1 MLLEKNQTQI
11 KIIDFGISRK
21 LRPNEPT
28 KETFGT
34 PEFVGR
40 RSFGARPDVCL
51 FSLSLCRSAPEVIA
65 FEPVTLAT
73 DMWSIGVI
81 TYIL

>member
-21 LRPNEPT
+21 LRANEPT

-34 PEFVGR
+34 PEFVGE
-40 RSFGARPDVCL
+40 L
-51 FSLSLCRSAPEVIA
+51 LSI
-65 FEPVTLAT
+65 
-73 DMWSIGVI
+73 
-81 TYIL
+81 

>member
-1 MLLEKNQTQI
+1 MLLEKNKTQI

-34 PEFVGR
+34 PEFVGK
-40 RSFGARPDVCL
+40 CL
-51 FSLSLCRSAPEVIA
+51 MP
-65 FEPVTLAT
+65 LA
-73 DMWSIGVI
+73 SIRCLI
-81 TYIL
+81 IDRCL

>member
-1 MLLEKNQTQI
+1 MLLEKNKIQI

-34 PEFVGR
+34 PEFVGKCQGILDNDSFLID
-40 RSFGARPDVCL
+40 RSV
-51 FSLSLCRSAPEVIA
+51 
-65 FEPVTLAT
+65 
-73 DMWSIGVI
+73 
-81 TYIL
+81 

>member
-1 MLLEKNQTQI
+1 MLLEKNKTQI

-34 PEFVGR
+34 PEFVGKFR
-40 RSFGARPDVCL
+40 FKKKIFFFYIRL
-51 FSLSLCRSAPEVIA
+51 YLAPEVIA

>member
-1 MLLEKNQTQI
+1 MLLEKNKTQI

-34 PEFVGR
+34 PEFVGKIFSMNLEN
-40 RSFGARPDVCL
+40 SF
-51 FSLSLCRSAPEVIA
+51 FSEFI
-65 FEPVTLAT
+65 
-73 DMWSIGVI
+73 
-81 TYIL
+81 

>member
-1 MLLEKNQTQI
+1 MLLEKNKTQI

-34 PEFVGR
+34 PEFVGKFIFKKKKNLLLFFLYSIIFSS
-40 RSFGARPDVCL
+40 RSNC
-51 FSLSLCRSAPEVIA
+51 I
-65 FEPVTLAT
+65 
-73 DMWSIGVI
+73 
-81 TYIL
+81 

>member
-1 MLLEKNQTQI
+1 MLLEKNKTQI

-34 PEFVGR
+34 PEFVGKFIFKKKS
-40 RSFGARPDVCL
+40 SFFLYIRL
-51 FSLSLCRSAPEVIA
+51 YLAPEVIA

>member
-1 MLLEKNQTQI
+1 MLLEKNKTQI

-34 PEFVGR
+34 PEFVGEWR
-40 RSFGARPDVCL
+40 FDQHHSFSY
-51 FSLSLCRSAPEVIA
+51 FSSSSSGSNRLRTSYLSHGYVEYWCDYLHLVRE
-65 FEPVTLAT
+65 
-73 DMWSIGVI
+73 
-81 TYIL
+81 

>member
-1 MLLEKNQTQI
+1 MLLEKNKTQI

-34 PEFVGR
+34 PEFVGKSHR
-40 RSFGARPDVCL
+40 TYPQHSFPL
-51 FSLSLCRSAPEVIA
+51 LCVLAPEVIA

>member
-1 MLLEKNQTQI
+1 MLLEKNKTQI

-34 PEFVGR
+34 PEFVGQ
-40 RSFGARPDVCL
+40 FECTIALPLIQTALIV
-51 FSLSLCRSAPEVIA
+51 APEVIA

>member
-1 MLLEKNQTQI
+1 MLLEKNKTQI

-34 PEFVGR
+34 PEFVGKTHLTYPQHP
-40 RSFGARPDVCL
+40 FPLPCV
-51 FSLSLCRSAPEVIA
+51 FSTGSDCIR
-65 FEPVTLAT
+65 T
-73 DMWSIGVI
+73 G
-81 TYIL
+81 YISHRHVEYWCDYLYIVR

>member
-1 MLLEKNQTQI
+1 MLLEKNKTQI

-34 PEFVGR
+34 PEFVGKCFLLR
-40 RSFGARPDVCL
+40 AFVLCL
-51 FSLSLCRSAPEVIA
+51 IIDQCL
-65 FEPVTLAT
+65 
-73 DMWSIGVI
+73 
-81 TYIL
+81 

>member
-1 MLLEKNQTQI
+1 MLLEKNKTQI

-34 PEFVGR
+34 PEFVGK
-40 RSFGARPDVCL
+40 F
-51 FSLSLCRSAPEVIA
+51 
-65 FEPVTLAT
+65 
-73 DMWSIGVI
+73 
-81 TYIL
+81 ILLVEKKRN

>member
-1 MLLEKNQTQI
+1 MLLEKNKTQI

-34 PEFVGR
+34 PEFVGKFIFKKKKS
-40 RSFGARPDVCL
+40 SFF
-51 FSLSLCRSAPEVIA
+51 FSYIRLYLAPEVIA

>member
-1 MLLEKNQTQI
+1 MLLEKNKTQI

-34 PEFVGR
+34 PEFVG
-40 RSFGARPDVCL
+40 
-51 FSLSLCRSAPEVIA
+51 
-65 FEPVTLAT
+65 TT
-73 DMWSIGVI
+73 D
-81 TYIL
+81 LLN

>member
-1 MLLEKNQTQI
+1 MLLEKNKTQI

-34 PEFVGR
+34 PEFVGKKH
-40 RSFGARPDVCL
+40 SIDLLTNVSTVIHL
-51 FSLSLCRSAPEVIA
+51 APEVIA

>member
-1 MLLEKNQTQI
+1 MLLEKNKTQI

-34 PEFVGR
+34 PEFVGK
-40 RSFGARPDVCL
+40 FFPMNLENA
-51 FSLSLCRSAPEVIA
+51 FSSSIYLAPEVIA

>member
-1 MLLEKNQTQI
+1 MLKFQPENVMLLEKNKTQI

-34 PEFVGR
+34 PEFVGEFIR
-40 RSFGARPDVCL
+40 
-51 FSLSLCRSAPEVIA
+51 IN
-65 FEPVTLAT
+65 
-73 DMWSIGVI
+73 
-81 TYIL
+81 

>member
-1 MLLEKNQTQI
+1 MLLEKNKIQI

-34 PEFVGR
+34 PEFVGK
-40 RSFGARPDVCL
+40 L
-51 FSLSLCRSAPEVIA
+51 FSIDFCFCFIRIYLAPEVIA

>member
-1 MLLEKNQTQI
+1 MYFQPENIMLLEKNKTQI

-34 PEFVGR
+34 PEFVGEI
-40 RSFGARPDVCL
+40 FCL
-51 FSLSLCRSAPEVIA
+51 YKMIDLI
-65 FEPVTLAT
+65 
-73 DMWSIGVI
+73 
-81 TYIL
+81 

>member
-40 RSFGARPDVCL
+40 RSLVARTDVCL
-51 FSLSLCRSAPEVIA
+51 FSLCSAPEVIA

>member
-1 MLLEKNQTQI
+1 MLLEKNKTQI

-34 PEFVGR
+34 PEFVGKLFLLEASIR
-40 RSFGARPDVCL
+40 CLIIDV
-51 FSLSLCRSAPEVIA
+51 SVAPEVIA